1 MIQFLGVEM
10 SRWCRDCRGLE
21 AGWFIVFLFMLDD
34 NYFLCIARHMFD
46 AFLEKGMLLNRTKL
60 HKGTLFVFV

>member
-1 MIQFLGVEM
+1 
-10 SRWCRDCRGLE
+10 
-21 AGWFIVFLFMLDD
+21 
-34 NYFLCIARHMFD
+34 MFD